1 MTQTPKPLIS
11 TVEASRTA
19 RPVSPA
25 VVTAKKAPA
34 YGSNF
39 FLQAT
44 FEILDRNDSESVEF
58 HKSFQARTG
67 LRPKQGMF
75 IPLDK
80 IFGRS
85 WKRDLAT
92 SNTTFVQTDVD
103 ADIRPSFVFSPICK
117 RATVFT
123 DLQGNFR
130 KPYFATSV
138 TPLANPTEGSTV
150 SDNSNQTF
158 GALTMSPAALAFSV
172 LVSRQAV
179 VQSQA
184 DLISAAFKDVR
195 RVAESNLDGFALGAI
210 NAVGNIPSKGI
221 LTSSVNPSSGNADF
235 SKTNFYTTDMSSA
248 ITNVKLS
255 SAVANVEATAAND
268 DGTFL
273 FVTSPTGA
281 STLRTTSI
289 GSADTRFLVE
299 NNRVLGD
306 DRLPLATSQYLSGVT
321 GNLIFGRFSDLALA
335 IWGFEMAVDPYTQ
348 MTNDNIVLNCV
359 LWCNVG
365 LLHGPSFVVGA
376 NGNL

>member
-19 RPVSPA
+19 RPVAPA

-44 FEILDRNDSESVEF
+44 FETLDRNDSESVEF

-85 WKRDLAT
+85 WKRDLAI
-92 SNTTFVQTDVD
+92 SNTAFVQTDVD

-130 KPYFATSV
+130 KPYFATSA
-138 TPLANPTEGSTV
+138 TPLASPAEAGTV
-150 SDNSNQTF
+150 SDSSNQTF
-158 GALTMSPAALAFSV
+158 GALTMAPVALAFST
-172 LVSRQAV
+172 LITRQAV
-179 VQSQA
+179 IQSQA
-184 DLISAAFKDVR
+184 DMVAAAFKDVQ
-195 RVAESNLDGFALGAI
+195 RVAESNLDGYALGALS
-210 NAVGNIPSKGI
+210 AVSGTVNGI
-221 LTSSVNPSSGNADF
+221 LTSPVNPTAANSDF
-235 SKTNFYTTDMSSA
+235 SKTNYNTVSLSA
-248 ITNVKLS
+248 TPNNVTLS
-255 SAVANVEATAAND
+255 DAVAAVEATGAND

-273 FVTSPTGA
+273 FATSPDGA
-281 STLRTTSI
+281 TTLRTTSI
-289 GSADTRFLVE
+289 GSANTRFLVE

-306 DRLPLATSQYLSGVT
+306 DRLPLAASQYLNGVT
-321 GNLIFGRFSDLALA
+321 GNLIFGRFSDLAIA
-335 IWGFEMAVDPYTQ
+335 VWGFEMAVDPYTQ
-348 MTNDNIVLNCV
+348 MTNDNIVLNCI